1 MERWLTYEAAVALI
15 GDWAGI
21 PKGAA
26 LPKLDEAVASG
37 TIRGRSNLTPEA
49 TMCFLVET
57 GIVTEPPKPDEL
69 LQLQKTGGKLGT
81 PT

>member
-26 LPKLDEAVASG
+26 LPKLDEAIVSA
-37 TIRGRSNLTPEA
+37 TIRGRMTPEA
-49 TMCFLVET
+49 HTTFLIEN
-57 GIVTEPPKPDEL
+57 GFVTESTKPDEL